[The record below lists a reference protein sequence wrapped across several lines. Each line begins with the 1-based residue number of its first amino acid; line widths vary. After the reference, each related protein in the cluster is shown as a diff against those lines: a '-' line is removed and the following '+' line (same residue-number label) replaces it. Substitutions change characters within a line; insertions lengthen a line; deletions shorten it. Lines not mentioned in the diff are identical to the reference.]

1 MKVSVI
7 TVSFNSARTIE
18 ETIKS
23 VISQKE
29 VEIEYIV
36 IDGDSTD
43 ATHSILSRYESSF
56 SQLIIEKDDGIYD
69 AMNKGIRLSSG
80 DIICLLNSDDIF
92 SASDVLS
99 KVRDNFLSYPELSA
113 VLSDVGHC
121 KNKSDLVR
129 ADRLV
134 SAKYFSPWKMRFGF
148 NPPHPGIFLRSSV
161 YEKYG
166 LFRQDFKTGA
176 DLEFMVRLFCKKR
189 ISYLKVDLC
198 SVIMRDGGVSTR
210 GWRSFHQNTKEMSRA
225 CKVNDIKTNYA
236 VLLMR
241 LPIKWFF
248 QRIIFKIKRLNQVDF

>member
-1 MKVSVI
+1 MKISVI

-18 ETIKS
+18 ATIKS
-23 VISQKE
+23 VISQKD
-29 VEIEYIV
+29 VEIEHIV
-36 IDGDSTD
+36 IDGGSNDD
-43 ATHSILSRYESSF
+43 THSILLRYQTSLSHLIVES
-56 SQLIIEKDDGIYD
+56 DDGIYD

-80 DIICLLNSDDIF
+80 DIVCLLNSDDIF

-99 KVRDNFLSYPELSA
+99 KVRDNFLRYPGLSA

-148 NPPHPGIFLRSSV
+148 NPPHPGVFLRSSV

-189 ISYLKVDLC
+189 ISYLKIDLC
-198 SVIMRDGGVSTR
+198 SVMMRDGGASTR
-210 GWRSFHQNTKEMSRA
+210 GWRSFHRNTKEMTRA
-225 CKVNDIKTNYA
+225 CQVNDIRTSYI

-241 LPIKWFF
+241 LPVKWFF
-248 QRIIFKIKRLNQVDF
+248 QRMIFKIKRLNQWGV

>member
-80 DIICLLNSDDIF
+80 DII
-92 SASDVLS
+92 LS
-99 KVRDNFLSYPELSA
+99 LI
-113 VLSDVGHC
+113 H
-121 KNKSDLVR
+121 
-129 ADRLV
+129 
-134 SAKYFSPWKMRFGF
+134 
-148 NPPHPGIFLRSSV
+148 I
-161 YEKYG
+161 
-166 LFRQDFKTGA
+166 
-176 DLEFMVRLFCKKR
+176 
-189 ISYLKVDLC
+189 
-198 SVIMRDGGVSTR
+198 
-210 GWRSFHQNTKEMSRA
+210 
-225 CKVNDIKTNYA
+225 
-236 VLLMR
+236 
-241 LPIKWFF
+241 
-248 QRIIFKIKRLNQVDF
+248 